1 MNFCDGFP
9 VLPPQLFIESS
20 ALSQAA
26 CEYAAH
32 NIRLFL
38 FQYGTGKPQGI
49 RLTVYSKHTSEKLCQ
64 IPALVSSVQ
73 NHAECVAFSFLWF
86 VTGLC
91 E

>member
-9 VLPPQLFIESS
+9 LLPPQLFIEPS

-26 CEYAAH
+26 CGYAAH

-38 FQYGTGKPQGI
+38 FQYGTGETI
-49 RLTVYSKHTSEKLCQ
+49 RHPPHCLLKHTSEKLCQ

-73 NHAECVAFSFLWF
+73 NHAGCVAFSFLWF
-86 VTGLC
+86 VTELC